1 MPRSK
6 PIAAAISAATTA
18 LPQTSY
24 AAAVQWM
31 TSHSKTVLAIEL
43 LVDNAILLTVYA
55 TVSLAFGPV
64 ATFVLTLLSAAIYLY
79 ERICGRLQTPKVAEA
94 ACTAFDAGRSKWEER
109 KARAHLVQY

>member
-1 MPRSK
+1 
-6 PIAAAISAATTA
+6 
-18 LPQTSY
+18 
-24 AAAVQWM
+24 M

-79 ERICGRLQTPKVAEA
+79 ERISGRLQTPKVVEA
-94 ACTAFDAGRSKWEER
+94 ACTAYDAGAASGKS
-109 KARAHLVQY
+109 ARPARTSCSTDLSPPSRL